1 MTETAPA
8 VRYTIPAGRATPI
21 VWQSAADA
29 ECILGPDHGAK
40 DGLRLYADED
50 GVVRFYVRPV
60 ASGDKPVKLVMR
72 CKVRDQEM
80 LHPFEFRV
88 SDKPSNDF
96 PAPPRAVSWKPKG
109 AYVRPAL
116 TPEEA
121 LHLSDEELRKRG
133 LSIRPDP
140 ETAPEAFLAWR
151 RVALTPMTFVKPR
164 SVPRPDIVRV
174 RPKKL
179 KHLDAPTQ
187 ERSPNWPTQES
198 LWNWSGFELRSGG
211 GQPKPYDYVLGQ
223 WNVPALVGSERG
235 NSFSLMWVGLDGDST
250 SHPVPDLVQAG
261 TGQYDRVMNGVHVF
275 SYFFWTQFLPQ
286 QNTVQQLTSFLV
298 NPNDEVIVS
307 VSAFSGQTE
316 AWFFLANITTN
327 HRTVVPTPKGSTIVG
342 GTEAEWIV
350 ERPQF
355 GTVFGDLADYG
366 SAVMSSAY
374 ARIANT
380 RRGYVAYQGNTNVQ
394 ITMVDINNT
403 NILSTVAPID
413 GASMRFTWHDFKRH
427 LPLPPTPG
435 AG

>member
-21 VWQSAADA
+21 VWQSAANA
-29 ECILGPDHGAK
+29 ECILGPDPGAK

-50 GVVRFYVRPV
+50 GVVRFFVRPV

-96 PAPPRAVSWKPKG
+96 PAPPRPVSWKPKG
-109 AYVRPAL
+109 AFVRPAL

-179 KHLDAPTQ
+179 KNLDAPTQ
-187 ERSPNWPTQES
+187 ESTF
-198 LWNWSGFELRSGG
+198 NWSGFELRSGG
-211 GQPKPYDYVLGQ
+211 GQPKPYDYVMGQ

-235 NSFSLMWVGLDGDST
+235 NSSSLMWIGLDGDST
-250 SHPVPDLVQAG
+250 SDLVQAG
-261 TGQYDRVMNGVHVF
+261 TGQFDTVMSGMHVF
-275 SYFFWTQFLPQ
+275 SYFVWTEFLPQ
-286 QNTVQQLTSFLV
+286 QQTLQQVTNFV
-298 NPNDEVIVS
+298 VHPNDEMFVQVS
-307 VSAFSGQTE
+307 SAFAGQSE
-316 AWFFLANITTN
+316 AEFVLDNVTANAV
-327 HRTVVPTPKGSTIVG
+327 TVVITPKGSTIVG

-355 GTVFGDLADYG
+355 GTAFGDLADYG

-394 ITMVDINNT
+394 ITMLDINNT

-413 GASMRFTWHDFKRH
+413 GASMRFTWQNF
-427 LPLPPTPG
+427 T
-435 AG
+435 